1 MGAVMNSP
9 ERSCGDSTARL
20 AAAIVLTVLSA
31 SAAHAEPIM
40 HRSAVPAGEAVPTGG
55 SFSILFPIAF
65 SDPEIRAEDP
75 PAPTLATHLLM
86 GVSAMEMPGPEITKP
101 IDGLMEAAKTRPGT
115 TVSEISRAQTGDMET
130 LSFALTEP
138 KGRQFFSADS
148 SQRHGIRAGHPV
160 SRGASQQGD
169 PAEGRLFRII
179 QDYASVTADHEH
191 HVPQTIYEY

>member
-1 MGAVMNSP
+1 VVIAL
-9 ERSCGDSTARL
+9 RL

-65 SDPEIRAEDP
+65 SDLEIRAEDP
-75 PAPTLATHLLM
+75 PAPTLVTHLLM
-86 GVSAMEMPGPEITKP
+86 GLNAEGLRVSAMEMSGPEITKP

-138 KGRQFFSADS
+138 RGGSFFRQ
-148 SQRHGIRAGHPV
+148 IRAKGTEYVLVIQFPEALR
-160 SRGASQQGD
+160 SKASLLKDGYFGSFKITHQ
-169 PAEGRLFRII
+169 
-179 QDYASVTADHEH
+179 
-191 HVPQTIYEY
+191 

>member
-1 MGAVMNSP
+1 VVIAL
-9 ERSCGDSTARL
+9 RL

-65 SDPEIRAEDP
+65 SDLEIRAEDP
-75 PAPTLATHLLM
+75 PAPTLVTHLLM
-86 GVSAMEMPGPEITKP
+86 GLNAEGLRVSAMEMSGPELTKP
-101 IDGLMEAAKTRPGT
+101 IDGLMETAKTRPGT

-138 KGRQFFSADS
+138 RGGSFFRQ
-148 SQRHGIRAGHPV
+148 IRAKGTEYVLVIQFPEALR
-160 SRGASQQGD
+160 SKASLLKDGYFGSFKITHQ
-169 PAEGRLFRII
+169 
-179 QDYASVTADHEH
+179 
-191 HVPQTIYEY
+191 